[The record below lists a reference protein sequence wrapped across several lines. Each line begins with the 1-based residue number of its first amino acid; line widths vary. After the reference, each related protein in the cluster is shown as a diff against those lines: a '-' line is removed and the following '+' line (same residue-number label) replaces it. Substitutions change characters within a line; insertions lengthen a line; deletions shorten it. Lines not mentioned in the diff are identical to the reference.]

1 MIKDIVVHLTGSDE
15 DKVRIAYAAPIAELF
30 DAHLTGLQVHTLP
43 ELIAITD
50 PVASTYLQTL
60 LAESHARAQ
69 KVTDAL
75 AEAFASIAVPH
86 ELRRLDVYPSSSG
99 STLAAEARTADLFI
113 GTRPYGD
120 PKGEERVEET
130 VLFRSGRG
138 CLFVPPGGTPPK
150 DYGTIFVAWKN
161 TREAARAVAEAI
173 PFLQRASQVI
183 VGIVEEEGASE
194 QFGIEPGAD
203 IGRYLSRHG
212 ITAEIRPINGWVYAG
227 EALLNE
233 VQKTGAQMIVMGGY
247 GHSRFREWVIGGAT
261 RHLLTH
267 AAVPVL
273 IAH

>member
-1 MIKDIVVHLTGSDE
+1 MIKDIVVHLTGSEE
-15 DKVRIAYAAPIAELF
+15 DKVRIAYAAPIAEFF
-30 DAHLTGLQVHTLP
+30 DAHLTGLQVHALP

-50 PVASTYLQTL
+50 PVASTYLQTV

-69 KVTDAL
+69 KVTDSL
-75 AEAFASIAVPH
+75 AEAFAPISVPH
-86 ELRRLDVYPSSSG
+86 ELRRLDVYPNSIG

-130 VLFRSGRG
+130 VLFRSGRA

-183 VGIVEEEGASE
+183 VGIIEEEGASE
-194 QFGIEPGAD
+194 QFGIEPGTD
-203 IGRYLSRHG
+203 IGRHLSRHG
-212 ITAEIRPINGWVYAG
+212 IVAEIRPINGWVYAG

-233 VQKTGAQMIVMGGY
+233 AQKTGAQMIVMGGY
-247 GHSRFREWVIGGAT
+247 GHSRFREWVLGGAT

-267 AAVPVL
+267 TAVPVL
-273 IAH
+273 TAH

>member
-15 DKVRIAYAAPIAELF
+15 DKVRIAYAGAVAELF
-30 DAHLTGLQVHTLP
+30 DAHLTGLQVNTLP

-50 PVASTYLQTL
+50 PTASSYLQTL
-60 LAESHARAQ
+60 LAEADARAR
-69 KVTDAL
+69 KVTDVVSTQFDAL
-75 AEAFASIAVPH
+75 AVPH
-86 ELRRLDVYPSSSG
+86 DVRRVDVYPSSIGAS
-99 STLAAEARTADLFI
+99 LASEARTADLFV

-120 PKGEERVEET
+120 SAGQERIEEA
-130 VLFRSGRG
+130 VLFHSGRA
-138 CLFVPPGGTPPK
+138 CLFVPPGGTPPS
-150 DYGTIFVAWKN
+150 DYDTIFVAWKN
-161 TREAARAVAEAI
+161 TREAARAVSEAM
-173 PFLQRASQVI
+173 PFLRRASQVV

-212 ITAEIRPINGWVYAG
+212 VSAEIKLIAGWVYAG

-233 VQKTGAQMIVMGGY
+233 AQRTGAQMVVMGGY
-247 GHSRFREWVIGGAT
+247 GHSRFREWVLGGAT

-267 AAVPVL
+267 ASVPVL